1 MEPNYTSGT
10 VVWISS
16 LFYRFRS
23 PARGDVVVFRAPVT
37 SRFELK
43 RIVALGVQEIS
54 WTKGGMMKIDG
65 KPFKEHY
72 ARIVDTPGDE
82 FTRISLTRG
91 QFFLLGDNR
100 LHSRDSR
107 EYGPIVSSEIIGKV
121 LDS

>member
-1 MEPNYTSGT
+1 MEPNYTNGT

-23 PARGDVVVFRAPVT
+23 PARGDVVVFRPPGT

-65 KPFKEHY
+65 KPFKEQY
-72 ARIVDTPGDE
+72 ARIVETPGDE

-100 LHSRDSR
+100 LHSQDSR